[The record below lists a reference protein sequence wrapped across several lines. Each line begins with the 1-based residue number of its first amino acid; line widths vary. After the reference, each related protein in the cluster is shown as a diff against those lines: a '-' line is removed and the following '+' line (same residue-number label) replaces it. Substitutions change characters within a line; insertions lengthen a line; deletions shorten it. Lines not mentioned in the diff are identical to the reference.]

1 MAASTVSVATARSID
16 RTEEPAPFPFMKL
29 PAELR
34 VMVYKYHFCQSA
46 EHLAGHC
53 EFARER
59 ACGSGGPACRLGIV
73 NEYLHL
79 GNLWI
84 TSKTI
89 YREAMPVYFS
99 THDFHFSC
107 IGDLFKFLTT
117 IPYYHRQHI
126 TKLGFDY
133 TNGCRIPK
141 SARVDNFDIHQ
152 AFRLLSDCPNLI
164 ELGICLSGFEIYRI
178 LQTQWG
184 LKTLLK
190 LRGIERL
197 RIEDADGWAHPPITS
212 LERSLSVLKGP
223 YSPAEEKRRQA
234 RGIARD
240 IAVLRTCFDGS
251 ETDTR
256 AARYERRGQLKEVV

>member
-1 MAASTVSVATARSID
+1 MAASTVSLATARSID
-16 RTEEPAPFPFMKL
+16 PTEEQAPFPFMKL

-34 VMVYKYHFCQSA
+34 VMVYKDHFFQSA

-53 EFARER
+53 EFARQR

-73 NEYLHL
+73 NEYVHL

-84 TSKTI
+84 TSKAI
-89 YREAMPVYFS
+89 YREAMPIYFG
-99 THDFHFSC
+99 THDFHFFC

-126 TKLGFDY
+126 TKLSFVY

-141 SARVDNFDIHQ
+141 SARIDNFDIHQ
-152 AFRLLSDCPNLI
+152 AFRLLSECPNLI
-164 ELGICLSGFEIYRI
+164 ELGICLSGFKTNRI
-178 LQTQWG
+178 FQSKWG

-197 RIEDADGWAHPPITS
+197 TLEEVDG
-212 LERSLSVLKGP
+212 GP
-223 YSPAEEKRRQA
+223 MRR
-234 RGIARD
+234 
-240 IAVLRTCFDGS
+240 
-251 ETDTR
+251 
-256 AARYERRGQLKEVV
+256 

>member
-1 MAASTVSVATARSID
+1 MSLATARSID
-16 RTEEPAPFPFMKL
+16 QTEEQAPFPFMKL

-34 VMVYKYHFCQSA
+34 VMVYQYHFFQSA

-73 NEYLHL
+73 NEYVHL

-84 TSKTI
+84 TSKAI
-89 YREAMPVYFS
+89 YHEAMPIYFS

-126 TKLGFDY
+126 TKLSFVY

-141 SARVDNFDIHQ
+141 SARIDNFDIHQ
-152 AFRLLSDCPNLI
+152 AFRLLSECPNLI
-164 ELGICLSGFEIYRI
+164 ELGICLSGFETNRI
-178 LQTQWG
+178 FQSQWG

-197 RIEDADGWAHPPITS
+197 TLEEVDGWADAQITS
-212 LERSLSVLKGP
+212 LDRSLSVLKGP

-234 RGIARD
+234 RGIAKD
-240 IAVLRTCFDGS
+240 MIVLRTCFDGS
-251 ETDTR
+251 EMDTR
-256 AARYERRGQLKEVV
+256 GARYERRGQLKEAA